1 MAVDGEAQIDELQA
15 EREAMPSAEC
25 GVAQQMDDDEDFFVP
40 RWLAWGYRVTAR
52 WLTQTVIGQAVGL
65 WLITRALY
73 ALLTLVALLFLS
85 SAYYVHDTVATPHLL
100 VAAWDRGATH
110 YYFLHLSRYGY
121 THASLTVFYP
131 LYPLLIAGASAL
143 TGGGHPLVAALV
155 VSNLGTLGACVALA
169 LLAQHELQDA
179 KMSRQSVRVL
189 LAYPLALFLTAGYTE
204 GMFIAFAALALLSAR
219 RGWWYRAAFCAWLAT
234 ETRISGVTL
243 FLPLLIEFG
252 RQSGWWRLAIWRRA
266 WWRQARSTAHSWR
279 SPKWSVPQAGA
290 VLGAIPLALVIQA
303 IISQVVAYDPFAF
316 LRAESGWGHQIMWP
330 WQAIGV
336 IIAGVFSSP
345 AWSYLQA
352 RAFLDLIP
360 ILFCTGILVL
370 NIRHRWLPASFALYA
385 GGLIYLSIASPIPS
399 LTFDPAVAAGR
410 YLLPALPIVLLLAR
424 WSTYRPQ
431 LDTALVTGGFAFQAV
446 LAVYWLQG
454 GWII

>member
-15 EREAMPSAEC
+15 EREEAPPAER
-25 GVAQQMDDDEDFFVP
+25 GFAQQMDDDEDFFVP
-40 RWLAWGYRVTAR
+40 RWLAWGYRVIAR

-100 VAAWDRGATH
+100 VAAWDRGATQ
-110 YYFLHLSRYGY
+110 YYFLHLARYGY
-121 THASLTVFYP
+121 TRASLTVFYP

-143 TGGGHPLVAALV
+143 TGGGHLLVAALV

-189 LAYPLALFLTAGYTE
+189 LAYPLAFFLTAGYTE

-219 RGWWYRAAFCAWLAT
+219 RGWWYRAALCAWLAT
-234 ETRISGVTL
+234 ETRISGVAL
-243 FLPLLIEFG
+243 FLPLLVEFG
-252 RQSGWWRLAIWRRA
+252 RQTVWWRSVSWRQA
-266 WWRQARSTAHSWR
+266 WWRQARATTLSWR
-279 SPKWSVPQAGA
+279 GVRRSVLPACAVFGA
-290 VLGAIPLALVIQA
+290 VPLALVTQA
-303 IISQVVAYDPFAF
+303 IISQAVARDPLAF
-316 LRAESGWGHQIMWP
+316 VHAERSWGHQIMWP

-336 IIAGVFSSP
+336 ILGGVFSSP

-360 ILFCTGILVL
+360 IVFCTGILAL
-370 NIRHRWLPASFALYA
+370 NIWHRWLPASFVLYA
-385 GGLIYLSIASPIPS
+385 GGLIYLSVASPIPS
-399 LTFDPAVAAGR
+399 LAFDPAVAAGR

-431 LDTALVTGGFAFQAV
+431 LDTALVTGGFAIQAV